1 VPSTPSSTSSRDDLY
16 GRIIGALVL
25 ARSEAKISQTV
36 LAERLGR
43 PQSFVSKYEHQE
55 RLLDVAEFVEI
66 AQAIGSD
73 PIALLDDILKGAG
86 GSRFISQR
94 AK

>member
-1 VPSTPSSTSSRDDLY
+1 M
-16 GRIIGALVL
+16 
-25 ARSEAKISQTV
+25 SQTV

-43 PQSFVSKYEHQE
+43 PQSFVSKYEHHE

-73 PIALLDDILKGAG
+73 PIVLLDNVLNG
-86 GSRFISQR
+86 GGGGGGDGV
-94 AK
+94 

>member
-1 VPSTPSSTSSRDDLY
+1 VPSTQSYTSSRDDLY
-16 GRIIGALVL
+16 GRIVRALVA
-25 ARSEAKISQTV
+25 ARSNAKISQTV

-73 PIALLDDILKGAG
+73 PIALLDNVLNG
-86 GSRFISQR
+86 GSGH
-94 AK
+94 